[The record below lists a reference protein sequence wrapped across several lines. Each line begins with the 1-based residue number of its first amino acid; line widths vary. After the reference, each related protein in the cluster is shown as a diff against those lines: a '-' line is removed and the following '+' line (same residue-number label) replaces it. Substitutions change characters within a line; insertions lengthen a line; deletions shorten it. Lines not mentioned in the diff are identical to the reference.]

1 MCARDMG
8 RRGAPAR
15 APRPGHAAPPASRV
29 PRARAAQTSGARTPS
44 AETARAVQTRARRTA
59 HGHAS
64 PHTRWPVR
72 LVNGTIVI
80 RRVQRVLW
88 AEYSRLGRLGR
99 LSRPT
104 DERAPPQIWLGG
116 LQNSLS
122 QSVSVPE
129 PDRRRSRVRHS
140 TPVSPAAAISLF
152 MILARLIA
160 CSASVVWPAA
170 LCALAAAFSASSD
183 AATLAR

>member
-1 MCARDMG
+1 MIW
-8 RRGAPAR
+8 GA
-15 APRPGHAAPPASRV
+15 AAPPRAPPGPATRPR
-29 PRARAAQTSGARTPS
+29 PRAACRVRAPHRPLAR
-44 AETARAVQTRARRTA
+44 ARRLQTARAVQTRARRTA

-140 TPVSPAAAISLF
+140 TPVSLAAAISLF